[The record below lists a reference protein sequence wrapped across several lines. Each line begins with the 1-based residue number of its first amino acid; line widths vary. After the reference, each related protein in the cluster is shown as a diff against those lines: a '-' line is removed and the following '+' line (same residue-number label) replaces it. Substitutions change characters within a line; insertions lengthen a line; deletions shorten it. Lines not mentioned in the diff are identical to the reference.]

1 MDCRRGKQIGIVVAG
16 IFGAT
21 IASAGDVSNGTN
33 LNGTNLNGT
42 NLNGTNLNGTNLN
55 GTNLN
60 GVSLSG
66 VTLNNVQLRG
76 SQLFARKPDGTT
88 LSGSGLVGA
97 RLTGTLDN
105 GNTLILQ
112 ITNVA
117 RGAAPDDDIYYYGVN
132 YERSDRSWGS
142 LCVDGNGNAA
152 GAIPLAGVWNYGA
165 GVVGGGA
172 HFDDP
177 ARITFACPGG
187 ALYKCVEWGYKPWQS
202 VAGTSLA
209 PYHQTCTRVVRA
221 DFCGDGTPHTQD
233 GQVINI
239 YDRQGVQK
247 DTEEWL
253 GEASWDEHGARA
265 YNLLNRSHLDLIYRL
280 SCNVPLRLV
289 FDSNWEFAN
298 GALIVDE
305 TPLGSDL

>member
-1 MDCRRGKQIGIVVAG
+1 MDCRYWTLIGIAALGLSV
-16 IFGAT
+16 AT
-21 IASAGDVSNGTN
+21 IASADVVSNGTN

-60 GVSLSG
+60 GV
-66 VTLNNVQLRG
+66 TLGGITLRNVHLNG
-76 SQLFARKPDGTT
+76 SQLIAQKADGTT
-88 LSGSGLVGA
+88 LSGSQLIGA
-97 RLTGTLDN
+97 QLTGTLDN
-105 GNTLILQ
+105 GNPLTMQ
-112 ITNVA
+112 IANVTE
-117 RGAAPDDDIYYYGVN
+117 GAAPNNDVYYYFVN
-132 YERSDRSWGS
+132 YERSDGTWGA
-142 LCVDGNGNAA
+142 LCADANGNAE
-152 GAIPLAGVWNYGA
+152 GAIPLAGRWNFGS

-172 HFDDP
+172 HIADSSQV
-177 ARITFACPGG
+177 TFACPGG
-187 ALYKCVEWGYKPWQS
+187 ALYKCVAWGYKPWQWI
-202 VAGTSLA
+202 AGTSLA

-239 YDRQGVQK
+239 YDRLNVQK
-247 DTEEWL
+247 DTEAWL
-253 GEASWDEHGARA
+253 GEASWDENGARA

-280 SCNVPLRLV
+280 SCNVPLRLL